1 MRGKKIAS
9 ARQKVDKN
17 QLLSV
22 EDAVAL
28 MKEVKFAKFDET
40 VEVAIKVVHKSYQN
54 VRGFVTLPAGT
65 GKKVRVLAICKG
77 DKLEEAKE
85 SGADFF
91 GAEEMIEKIQNE
103 GWLDFDAVIATP
115 DMMPKMSKVAPI
127 LGRRGMMPKPKAGT
141 VTTDIK
147 GIIKELKGGKLEYK
161 ADKTGVIHLGIGKS
175 SFTNADIVAN
185 VKALYVQVAKD
196 KPSDAKGNYIKT
208 VFLSSTMGPAIKIN
222 HKGVE
227 K

>member
-40 VEVAIKVVHKSYQN
+40 VEIAIKIVHKSYQN

-103 GWLDFDAVIATP
+103 GWLDFDAVVATP

-141 VTTDIK
+141 VTTDLK
-147 GIIKELKGGKLEYK
+147 GIIKELKGGKVEFK

-175 SFTNADIVAN
+175 SFNNADIVAN
-185 VKALYVQVAKD
+185 VKALYAQVAKD

-222 HKGVE
+222 HKAVE

>member
-1 MRGKKIAS
+1 MKRGKKIAS
-9 ARQKVDKN
+9 ARQKVDKTK
-17 QLLSV
+17 LLTV
-22 EDAVAL
+22 EEAVAL

-40 VEVAIKVVHKSYQN
+40 VEVAMKIVHKSYQN

-77 DKLEEAKE
+77 EKLDEAKE

-91 GAEEMIEKIQNE
+91 GAEEMIEKIQG

-147 GIIKELKGGKLEYK
+147 GIIKELKGGKVEYK
-161 ADKTGVIHLGIGKS
+161 ADKTGVIHLGVGKM
-175 SFTNADIVAN
+175 SFSEADIVSN
-185 VKALYVQVAKD
+185 IKALYLQVAKD

-208 VFLSSTMGPAIKIN
+208 MFITSTMGPAVKIN
-222 HKGVE
+222 YKGID

>member
-1 MRGKKIAS
+1 MKRGKKIAS
-9 ARQKVDKN
+9 ARQKVDKTK
-17 QLLSV
+17 LLNV
-22 EDAVAL
+22 EEAVAL
-28 MKEVKFAKFDET
+28 LKEIKFAKFDET

-77 DKLEEAKE
+77 EKLEEAKE

-91 GAEEMIEKIQNE
+91 GAEEMIEKIQE

-147 GIIKELKGGKLEYK
+147 GIIKELKGGKVEYK
-161 ADKTGVIHLGIGKS
+161 ADKTGVIHLGVGKM
-175 SFTNADIVAN
+175 SFADADIASN
-185 VKALYVQVAKD
+185 VKALFAQV
-196 KPSDAKGNYIKT
+196 S
-208 VFLSSTMGPAIKIN
+208 
-222 HKGVE
+222 
-227 K
+227 

>member
-1 MRGKKIAS
+1 MKRGKKIAS
-9 ARQKVDKN
+9 ARQKVDKTK
-17 QLLSV
+17 LLVV

-28 MKEVKFAKFDET
+28 MRELKYAKFDET
-40 VEVAIKVVHKSYQN
+40 VEVAIKVVHKSFQN

-91 GAEEMIEKIQNE
+91 GAEEMIEKIQE

-141 VTTDIK
+141 VTTDVK
-147 GIIKELKGGKLEYK
+147 GIIKELKGGKVEYK
-161 ADKTGVIHLGIGKS
+161 ADKTGVIHLGVGKS
-175 SFTNADIVAN
+175 SFTDPDLVSNIR
-185 VKALYVQVAKD
+185 ALYTQVMKD

-208 VFLSSTMGPAIKIN
+208 MYVCSTMGPAVKIN
-222 HKGVE
+222 YKGIE